1 MFFHPECLQGVQSGA
16 AVTGGLMATA
26 SFVYWY
32 GRRHVWSRPSE
43 FTVPVLRWLWW
54 EACEACYQNA
64 SPTLGKHELLMQ
76 ISAMQKSK
84 GRACVWLK
92 PYFGAL
98 SGSWIN
104 GAIGPSSAPALP
116 SRETLENQPHF
127 QLMRVWFWSV
137 LLRQL
142 AFFHLLRVL
151 PFMWVLKIRW
161 ILLINEQGQEGKII
175 PLIIDSLG

>member
-1 MFFHPECLQGVQSGA
+1 MFFHPECPQGVQSGA

-43 FTVPVLRWLWW
+43 FTVPVLLWLWW
-54 EACEACYQNA
+54 EAYKACYQNA
-64 SPTLGKHELLMQ
+64 SPSPGKHELLMQ

-92 PYFGAL
+92 PHFGAL

-116 SRETLENQPHF
+116 SRPIFSSWECDSEVFSWGSWL
-127 QLMRVWFWSV
+127 S
-137 LLRQL
+137 
-142 AFFHLLRVL
+142 
-151 PFMWVLKIRW
+151 
-161 ILLINEQGQEGKII
+161 LIYWRSCLSCEY
-175 PLIIDSLG
+175 